1 MKLAIAMILAALT
14 FGVGC
19 SRPGTN
25 AATTSDDLKQAV
37 QAKLASD
44 AELSHVQVSADASQN
59 QVILTGTVASE
70 DARRNA
76 VDLAKSVNAT
86 PSVLDNIN
94 VEPAAAASSGDR
106 AVEQTRE
113 KAREVGNKIG
123 ASIDDAWVY
132 TRIEA
137 KLVGHTAAPAF
148 KINVDVENDVVTLR
162 GEVKTPEMKE
172 EAERI
177 ARETA
182 GVKEVRNLLQVRA

>member
-1 MKLAIAMILAALT
+1 MWNPRLRPLPEIVPSSKLAKRPERWATRLA
-14 FGVGC
+14 
-19 SRPGTN
+19 
-25 AATTSDDLKQAV
+25 
-37 QAKLASD
+37 
-44 AELSHVQVSADASQN
+44 
-59 QVILTGTVASE
+59 
-70 DARRNA
+70 
-76 VDLAKSVNAT
+76 
-86 PSVLDNIN
+86 
-94 VEPAAAASSGDR
+94 
-106 AVEQTRE
+106 
-113 KAREVGNKIG
+113 